1 MPLYRQEKDWKE
13 YGAAVSRT
21 TLANWIIYSAEHY
34 FRPLYDYFHRQ
45 LLQRK
50 FLMADETRVQV
61 LKEPG
66 RSAESQSFMWLYRT
80 GEDGLP
86 VILLY
91 GYTPKRSGDNAAD
104 FLDGFQGYLETD
116 GYQGYNKVS
125 GIKRCSCWAHIR
137 RYFVDAIPKGK

>member
-1 MPLYRQEKDWKE
+1 MRE
-13 YGAAVSRT
+13 
-21 TLANWIIYSAEHY
+21 
-34 FRPLYDYFHRQ
+34 
-45 LLQRK
+45 

-66 RSAESQSFMWLYRT
+66 RIAESQSFMRLYRT

-125 GIKRCSCWAHIR
+125 GIKRCSCWEHIR
-137 RYFVDAIPKGK
+137 RYFVDEIPKGK